1 MIPTM
6 DSILA
11 DLAAGRMDLDTA
23 KMWISQHLNRLEDAS
38 AQRQY
43 FVAEALNGILAHGG
57 ADIGTGYAVE
67 RAVKFADEVVAQ
79 LNKKG

>member
-43 FVAEALNGILAHGG
+43 FVGEALNGILSRTGVDTATAH
-57 ADIGTGYAVE
+57 AAECAIKY
-67 RAVKFADEVVAQ
+67 ADEVVTQ